1 MNTPLQISVI
11 ICTYNR
17 AAYIPEALKSLSE
30 QTLSK
35 ESFEVIV
42 VNNNSTDDTEEV
54 CKNCIA
60 RFATTHISYTNELN
74 QGLPLPEIRVLNL
87 HNRPCYVLWMMMR
100 LQYLIIY
107 IESSNSSG
115 CILMPAD

>member
-35 ESFEVIV
+35 DAFEVIV

-60 RFATTHISYTNELN
+60 RFANTRISYTNELN
-74 QGLPLPEIRVLNL
+74 QGASFARNTGAQLAQSPLLCL
-87 HNRPCYVLWMMMR
+87 S
-100 LQYLIIY
+100 LIHI
-107 IESSNSSG
+107 
-115 CILMPAD
+115 